1 MKPFLAP
8 TVDDSDLNPFYCPA
22 IPADVFLQ
30 DLRFRVAARPW
41 AFSSTLIDFGVP
53 ADDSL
58 VSFAARLCD
67 AEARRNSSAS
77 FLDSKRSTTAISASA
92 SVASLWDP
100 RLASYN
106 ISRSLASSSGLGLIL
121 GSDHEEDSVSPKG
134 REPHS
139 FSALE
144 GSPAHGLSPISLNNE
159 SFVLSG
165 KADRLSWSP
174 RSNAYASP
182 DQLALHETLKGGQ
195 KIEWLGPETP
205 RSLALLIVN
214 LEALLPGVR
223 LQEKLNGLRT
233 THQNIL
239 DALAVEGHI
248 TDQVLRLFCSSEV
261 ECLDL
266 AASMADEDGL
276 NLGARDL
283 LRVLSTTDSFLFL
296 EELNFAGVALN
307 DADILYFNRLPRLS
321 RLWLSNTGI
330 GNEAMYHLV
339 ALKRSLEELD
349 LSLNLDISDDS
360 VPPLICLRKLCFLSL
375 SETKITISGMR
386 RLAVMS
392 RARVASHDDPRCDLQ
407 VDPPREV
414 EEYLDDLDSEY
425 LLYPTPP
432 LITVPDAVPD
442 LTVAALKRNLA
453 AHADC
458 NPKILASGTK
468 AEMIERLSGILRAR
482 EGDLAVKAV
491 LGET

>member
-1 MKPFLAP
+1 MAP

-30 DLRFRVAARPW
+30 DLRFRIASRPW
-41 AFSSTLIDFGVP
+41 ALFSTLMDFGAS
-53 ADDSL
+53 ADDCL

-67 AEARRNSSAS
+67 AEAPTDSSAS
-77 FLDSKRSTTAISASA
+77 CFDLKRAATAIPANASIE
-92 SVASLWDP
+92 SLWDP
-100 RLASYN
+100 HLASYD
-106 ISRSLASSSGLGLIL
+106 ISRSLVSPSGLASML
-121 GSDHEEDSVSPKG
+121 GPGHGEGSESPKR

-139 FSALE
+139 FSALQ

-165 KADRLSWSP
+165 KADNLRWFP
-174 RSNAYASP
+174 RSNAFASP
-182 DQLALHETLKGGQ
+182 NQPASREISKGGR
-195 KIEWLGPETP
+195 KLEWLGPETP
-205 RSLALLIVN
+205 RSLALLIAN
-214 LEALLPGVR
+214 LEVLLPGIR

-248 TDQVLRLFCSSEV
+248 TDQVLRFFRTSEV

-283 LRVLSTTDSFLFL
+283 LRVLSVADSFLFL

-307 DADILYFNRLPRLS
+307 DADVLYFNRLPRLS

-349 LSLNLDISDDS
+349 LSLNPGIDDDAI
-360 VPPLICLRKLCFLSL
+360 PPLICLRKLCFLSL

-407 VDPPREV
+407 IDPPREI

-425 LLYPTPP
+425 LLYPAPP

-453 AHADC
+453 AHADR

-468 AEMIERLSGILRAR
+468 AEMMERLSGILRTR
-482 EGDLAVKAV
+482 EGDLAIRTLLA
-491 LGET
+491 ET